1 MKKSALN
8 MLGVSSPI
16 KQDVKFDTTAHDYGK
31 RAAKITPKER
41 SEYRKGLGHALSF
54 VPIGGAIGG
63 AAKILGKSFGKIKN
77 VLKGIDDKISTFAN
91 APKQYKNIGRPYAS
105 TITKPA
111 KDLAVAPKVSKP
123 TITNTFSDRQ
133 HAYLQQQ
140 MKQREV
146 GSASWRLQ
154 RTHQKAVSDFY
165 AGKGP
170 KKPPHKYKDG
180 KSFWTSFFPGGY

>member
-8 MLGVSSPI
+8 MLGVSSPMNQNNGKGEI
-16 KQDVKFDTTAHDYGK
+16 KTWNEGEPN
-31 RAAKITPKER
+31 ITG
-41 SEYRKGLGHALSF
+41 SSGLLG
-54 VPIGGAIGG
+54 VIGGGG
-63 AAKILGKSFGKIKN
+63 VK
-77 VLKGIDDKISTFAN
+77 VLSKLWKTFTN
-91 APKQYKNIGRPYAS
+91 APKQYTKV
-105 TITKPA
+105 ITKPP
-111 KDLAVAPKVSKP
+111 KDLVVAPKVSKP

-154 RTHQKAVSDFY
+154 RTHKKAVRDFY

>member
-77 VLKGIDDKISTFAN
+77 G
-91 APKQYKNIGRPYAS
+91 
-105 TITKPA
+105 
-111 KDLAVAPKVSKP
+111 
-123 TITNTFSDRQ
+123 
-133 HAYLQQQ
+133 
-140 MKQREV
+140 
-146 GSASWRLQ
+146 
-154 RTHQKAVSDFY
+154 
-165 AGKGP
+165 
-170 KKPPHKYKDG
+170 
-180 KSFWTSFFPGGY
+180 

>member
-8 MLGVSSPI
+8 MLGVSSPMNQNNKKGEI
-16 KQDVKFDTTAHDYGK
+16 KTWNEGEPN
-31 RAAKITPKER
+31 ITG
-41 SEYRKGLGHALSF
+41 SSGLLG
-54 VPIGGAIGG
+54 VIGGGG
-63 AAKILGKSFGKIKN
+63 LK
-77 VLKGIDDKISTFAN
+77 VLSKLWKTFAN

-154 RTHQKAVSDFY
+154 RTHKKAVSDFY